1 VILNR
6 ERKGKKSV
14 EVRAARRLI
23 VTKNCRNPRERK
35 RRKNIKDIQA
45 VHHPIAMKNIP
56 SLSIPEK
63 RRRKNPSRNRRKQ
76 NIMESSIKTNT
87 ARTEYFV
94 NVTCL
99 SSNRNFTVG
108 FRKLNTSIQKRCQNL
123 K

>member
-23 VTKNCRNPRERK
+23 VTKNSRNPRKRK
-35 RRKNIKDIQA
+35 RRKNIRDVQA

-56 SLSIPEK
+56 SLNIAEK

-76 NIMESSIKTNT
+76 NIMESWIKTNT
-87 ARTEYFV
+87 AHTEYFV

-99 SSNRNFTVG
+99 
-108 FRKLNTSIQKRCQNL
+108 
-123 K
+123 